1 MSLQLPQPP
10 AAALRAVLDALDDP
24 DAPGA
29 LPVRSSAMRRCIGPL
44 TPALPLP
51 VHLLDPGAS
60 PSAPSAPTARTTV
73 PPAGGAVAQLAGAR
87 RTGWRFL
94 IKDGEEVVAAAVT
107 LERGPDEPG
116 SGEPHVFSHFAEGPY
131 PAATLRA
138 LQQARL
144 HTAGT
149 PTTYMPRLLSVPA
162 HYMTALWLHPVLAA
176 APTPDLLI
184 PLVPAPLGVT
194 AHIPHHAEEL
204 LALLAL
210 TSGEPGG
217 PGGPAT
223 GGAGAGAL
231 LTSTR

>member
-51 VHLLDPGAS
+51 LHLLDPT
-60 PSAPSAPTARTTV
+60 PAPSAP
-73 PPAGGAVAQLAGAR
+73 GDGVAQLAGAR

-107 LERGPDEPG
+107 LERGLDQLG
-116 SGEPHVFSHFAEGPY
+116 AGEPHVFSHFAEGPY

-144 HTAGT
+144 HTVGT

-162 HYMTALWLHPVLAA
+162 HYMTALWLHPVLSA

-210 TSGEPGG
+210 TSGESAAPGA
-217 PGGPAT
+217 AT
-223 GGAGAGAL
+223 AGGAGAGAL

>member
-10 AAALRAVLDALDDP
+10 AAALRAVLDALGDP

-29 LPVRSSAMRRCIGPL
+29 LPVHSSAMRRCIGPL
-44 TPALPLP
+44 TPAHPLP
-51 VHLLDPGAS
+51 VHLLDPTTAPGDGA
-60 PSAPSAPTARTTV
+60 
-73 PPAGGAVAQLAGAR
+73 AQLTAAR
-87 RTGWRFL
+87 RTSWRFL
-94 IKDGEEVVAAAVT
+94 ITDGEEVVAAADT
-107 LERGPDEPG
+107 LELGPDPSGPG
-116 SGEPHVFSHFAEGPY
+116 ETHVFSHFAEGPY

-149 PTTYMPRLLSVPA
+149 PTTYVPRLLSVPA

-210 TSGEPGG
+210 TSG
-217 PGGPAT
+217 
-223 GGAGAGAL
+223 AL
-231 LTSTR
+231 LTSTA

>member
-29 LPVRSSAMRRCIGPL
+29 LPVRSPAMRRCIGPL

-51 VHLLDPGAS
+51 LHQLDPA
-60 PSAPSAPTARTTV
+60 SAP
-73 PPAGGAVAQLAGAR
+73 GACTGLAGAR

-94 IKDGEEVVAAAVT
+94 IKDCEEEVVAAAVT
-107 LERGPDEPG
+107 LELGADEPG

-149 PTTYMPRLLSVPA
+149 PTTYVPRLLSVPA

-194 AHIPHHAEEL
+194 PHIPHHAEEL

-210 TSGEPGG
+210 TSRETVEPAIAAGTGDGGAEPG
-217 PGGPAT
+217 AVLT
-223 GGAGAGAL
+223 G
-231 LTSTR
+231 TR

>member
-10 AAALRAVLDALDDP
+10 AAALRAVLDALGDP

-44 TPALPLP
+44 TPAHPLP
-51 VHLLDPGAS
+51 VHLLDPALSPGDGA
-60 PSAPSAPTARTTV
+60 
-73 PPAGGAVAQLAGAR
+73 AQLACAR

-94 IKDGEEVVAAAVT
+94 VKDGEEVVAAADT
-107 LERGPDEPG
+107 LELDSEPAG
-116 SGEPHVFSHFAEGPY
+116 LAPGEAHVFSHFAEGPY

-149 PTTYMPRLLSVPA
+149 PTTYLPRLLTVPA
-162 HYMTALWLHPVLAA
+162 HYMTALWLHPVLTA

-194 AHIPHHAEEL
+194 PHIPHHAEEL

-210 TSGEPGG
+210 TSG
-217 PGGPAT
+217 
-223 GGAGAGAL
+223 AL
-231 LTSTR
+231 LTSTA

>member
-29 LPVRSSAMRRCIGPL
+29 LPVHSSAMRRCIGPL

-51 VHLLDPGAS
+51 LHLLDPA
-60 PSAPSAPTARTTV
+60 SAPSAP
-73 PPAGGAVAQLAGAR
+73 GDGAPQLAHAR

-107 LERGPDEPG
+107 LERGLDELG
-116 SGEPHVFSHFAEGPY
+116 AGEPHVFSHFAEGPY

-144 HTAGT
+144 HTVGT
-149 PTTYMPRLLSVPA
+149 ATTYMPRLLSVPA
-162 HYMTALWLHPVLAA
+162 HYMTALWLHPVMTV

-210 TSGEPGG
+210 TGGASGEPGA
-217 PGGPAT
+217 AT

-231 LTSTR
+231 LTSAR

>member
-51 VHLLDPGAS
+51 LHQLDPADT
-60 PSAPSAPTARTTV
+60 PSDGTT
-73 PPAGGAVAQLAGAR
+73 QLARAR

-94 IKDGEEVVAAAVT
+94 IKECDEVVAAAVT

-149 PTTYMPRLLSVPA
+149 PTTYLPRLLSVPA
-162 HYMTALWLHPVLAA
+162 HYMTALWLHPVLPAS
-176 APTPDLLI
+176 PTPDLLI

-194 AHIPHHAEEL
+194 PHIPHHAEEL

-210 TSGEPGG
+210 TGG
-217 PGGPAT
+217 DPVEAAVEAAVEAVVEAADGST
-223 GGAGAGAL
+223 DGGAGAGAL

>member
-51 VHLLDPGAS
+51 LHLLDPM
-60 PSAPSAPTARTTV
+60 SAPAR
-73 PPAGGAVAQLAGAR
+73 GDAVAQLTGAR

-94 IKDGEEVVAAAVT
+94 IQDGEEVVAAAVT
-107 LERGPDEPG
+107 VERGPDELG
-116 SGEPHVFSHFAEGPY
+116 AGEPHVFSHFAEGPY

-162 HYMTALWLHPVLAA
+162 HYMTALWLHPVLTAT
-176 APTPDLLI
+176 PTPDLLI

-210 TSGEPGG
+210 TGGEPGE
-217 PGGPAT
+217 PKTKAGG
-223 GGAGAGAL
+223 GSGAAAL

>member
-24 DAPGA
+24 DAPGV
-29 LPVRSSAMRRCIGPL
+29 LPVRSPAMRRCIGPL
-44 TPALPLP
+44 HPALPLP
-51 VHLLDPGAS
+51 LHLLDPASTPGDGA
-60 PSAPSAPTARTTV
+60 
-73 PPAGGAVAQLAGAR
+73 AQLGGAR

-107 LERGPDEPG
+107 LERGLDEPG
-116 SGEPHVFSHFAEGPY
+116 SGELHVFSHFAEGPY

-138 LQQARL
+138 LQRARL

-162 HYMTALWLHPVLAA
+162 HYMTALWLHPVLSAT
-176 APTPDLLI
+176 PTPDLLI

-194 AHIPHHAEEL
+194 AHVPHHAEEL

-210 TSGEPGG
+210 TGGEPVEPGG
-217 PGGPAT
+217 AD
-223 GGAGAGAL
+223 GGAASGAL
-231 LTSTR
+231 LTGTR

>member
-51 VHLLDPGAS
+51 LHLLDPM
-60 PSAPSAPTARTTV
+60 SAPTR
-73 PPAGGAVAQLAGAR
+73 GDAVAQLSAAR

-94 IKDGEEVVAAAVT
+94 IQDGEEVVAAAVT

-116 SGEPHVFSHFAEGPY
+116 TGEPHVFSHFAEGPY

-149 PTTYMPRLLSVPA
+149 LTTYMPRLLSVPA
-162 HYMTALWLHPVLAA
+162 HYMTALWLHPVLSA

-210 TSGEPGG
+210 TGGEPGESKAKAGKG
-217 PGGPAT
+217 PGTA
-223 GGAGAGAL
+223 AL